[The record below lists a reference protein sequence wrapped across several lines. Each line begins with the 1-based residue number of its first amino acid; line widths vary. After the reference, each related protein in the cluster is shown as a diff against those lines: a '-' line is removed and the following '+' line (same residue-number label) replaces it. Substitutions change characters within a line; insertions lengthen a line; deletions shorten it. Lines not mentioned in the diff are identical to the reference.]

1 MSSVALAAAAHTGS
15 SNNHAFH
22 SRCPL
27 PLTEHL
33 FRLLI
38 GGLFAEHLMPPGSIV
53 DAGSNTG
60 EESCFYAESNPDR
73 KVHAI
78 DPASQNVELVR
89 SRGRHL
95 PNLHAAI
102 GGLGTTCKW
111 LSIGP
116 LHRKRPGLHTQLNGS
131 AVSIADGLKHPCT
144 IDAAARTP
152 LEARGLFM
160 VQSLDALFAADWAGE
175 RFGFGHFDV
184 EGGELDVV
192 EGAANTIERDRP
204 VFTVEI
210 SVHGGHGGES
220 ARLDA
225 RRLLTRIAE
234 LGYTSFVV
242 DEQCG
247 EPADLRNVINLPT
260 EQLSRYRRS
269 NIFQFAAAASVI
281 HRVTN
286 VTIGQHAFANV
297 CARGKVCCL
306 TEAECCRWQ
315 CVREQKELAHAAWQ
329 AGTCAGTGDFSPQLR
344 KGMAFAKRHAR
355 AASEEEKETLAWDSI
370 AQR

>member
-1 MSSVALAAAAHTGS
+1 
-15 SNNHAFH
+15 
-22 SRCPL
+22 
-27 PLTEHL
+27 
-33 FRLLI
+33 
-38 GGLFAEHLMPPGSIV
+38 
-53 DAGSNTG
+53 
-60 EESCFYAESNPDR
+60 
-73 KVHAI
+73 
-78 DPASQNVELVR
+78 
-89 SRGRHL
+89 
-95 PNLHAAI
+95 
-102 GGLGTTCKW
+102 
-111 LSIGP
+111 
-116 LHRKRPGLHTQLNGS
+116 
-131 AVSIADGLKHPCT
+131 
-144 IDAAARTP
+144 
-152 LEARGLFM
+152 M

-192 EGAANTIERDRP
+192 EGAANTIKRDRP

-242 DEQCG
+242 EEQCG

-315 CVREQKELAHAAWQ
+315 CVREQQELAHAAWH

-370 AQR
+370 VT